1 MRKTLFALLWLIPLV
16 VAFCAILRDGRL
28 SLGDPDRYYHFA
40 LSRDMVASGQV
51 FLRSVPQVEDLGWG
65 ELFVDKEFL
74 FHQLT
79 ALGYR
84 IAGDGGVSGPPRYAL
99 WPQCWSFFSSHPAIC
114 PPSWPAP

>member
-84 IAGDGGVSGPPRYAL
+84 IAGDGGVEWATAL
-99 WPQCWSFFSSHPAIC
+99 
-114 PPSWPAP
+114 